1 LNTPPLPLLRPGA
14 PANPGPLSRP
24 ALGIVILSAVR
35 FLRESLSEVLGRDP
49 GIAVFGHHAVLA
61 EALDETVTRHAD
73 VFLLDA
79 AFIGGMGAVRQILE
93 AAPEVRVVVLAVI
106 ETQEN
111 VVTWAEAGIAGY
123 IPNTAAVTELTT
135 LLHDINN
142 GKQTCSMDVAAGL
155 LRRIA
160 SGATLDHAAP
170 TSPSLLTPREL
181 QILNLIDSGLS
192 NKEIARRLVI
202 SLGTTKSHVHN
213 LLAKLSVQRRGQ
225 AAALMRRGH
234 EPSHAGPP

>member
-1 LNTPPLPLLRPGA
+1 LPLLRPGA

-49 GIAVFGHHAVLA
+49 GIAVFGHHAVRA